1 MTVGYAIVALMSG
14 SLNSGTNSAN
24 NSPVA
29 NAGSSVNGV
38 EGSSQ
43 AEPGGGGP
51 SLAIIQVLQQALQHI
66 PNPASDCMVRNV
78 ASRLA
83 QSLHDQVTVTT
94 CLWSHF
100 VSLRFGR
107 FW

>member
-1 MTVGYAIVALMSG
+1 MLKIAKLVFVTVGYSIVALMAGSINSG
-14 SLNSGTNSAN
+14 SSN
-24 NSPVA
+24 NSPIA
-29 NAGSSVNGV
+29 NGV
-38 EGSSQ
+38 ESEPKSESGS
-43 AEPGGGGP
+43 GP

-94 CLWSHF
+94 SLWSQF
-100 VSLRFGR
+100 VSI
-107 FW
+107 